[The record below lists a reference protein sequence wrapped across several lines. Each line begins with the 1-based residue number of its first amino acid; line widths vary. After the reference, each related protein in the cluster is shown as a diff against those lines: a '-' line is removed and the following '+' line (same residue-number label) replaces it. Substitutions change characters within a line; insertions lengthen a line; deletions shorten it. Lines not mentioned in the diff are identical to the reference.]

1 MRDIPIFTGEHGVAS
16 LTLSQIPYKQ
26 EAYIRIQS
34 SAEPD
39 LLLQECVS
47 FCKAVGAECIYF
59 TGYDDHNYP
68 CYTELFE
75 MSVLRENLPDTDAA
89 LIPVQQD
96 TVKKWT
102 EIYNQRMAQVPTAAY
117 MREQDGRRLLAAGN
131 GYFVH
136 RNGELLGIGI
146 ASGETI
152 AAIASAVP
160 GAGRDVLLALNHAL
174 SGERA
179 VVEVAS
185 ENKAACKLYDSLG
198 FLPVRTITKWYRF
211 HNTVM

>member
-34 SAEPD
+34 SAEPN

-47 FCKAVGAECIYF
+47 VCKAVGAEHIYF

-68 CYTELFE
+68 CYTELLE

-89 LIPVQQD
+89 LIPTQQD
-96 TVKKWT
+96 TIKTWM
-102 EIYNQRMAQVPTAAY
+102 EIYNQRMTQVPTAAY
-117 MREQDGRRLLAAGN
+117 MRDQDGKELLAAGN

-136 RNGELLGIGI
+136 RNESLLGIGI

-152 AAIASAVP
+152 SAIVGVVP
-160 GAGRDVLLALNHAL
+160 GAGKDVLLALNHAL

-179 VVEVAS
+179 VIEVAS
-185 ENKAACKLYDSLG
+185 ENKKARRLYDNLG

-211 HNTVM
+211 CNPVM